1 MTYHLFLRR
10 AATAAALA
18 AVTTVG
24 ACKDKAAIARG
35 DTLQSQ
41 LTDQQRLAAQ
51 LSSQKDSL
59 TRVVLDAD
67 AFIGSMDSA
76 ISTVKGIPKKE
87 RKPTDPLADQIQAR
101 KDMQARVNALVSRAK
116 ATANQLAQIQKDQ
129 VQLQSANSQLKDEN
143 AQQAQKIQEDAQ
155 MIADLGAT
163 IERQRTE
170 IATLGARIDSL
181 GTEMKTLG
189 ARHYKAYYVIGT
201 EKELR
206 DKGIIAKEGGA
217 NLLLFHPGKTLVPS
231 RVLNPDVFTAIDQR
245 EVKMIPLPD
254 STSKYRIV
262 SRQSLDDADVT
273 WRDSNSFRGNLSIT
287 KPDEFWAPSRFLII
301 VKM

>member
-41 LTDQQRLAAQ
+41 LTDQQRLPAQ

-101 KDMQARVNALVSRAK
+101 KDMQARVNALVARAK
-116 ATANQLAQIQKDQ
+116 ETARQLASVQKDQ
-129 VQLQSANSQLKDEN
+129 VQLQSANTQLK
-143 AQQAQKIQEDAQ
+143 QQLADQASKIEEDAQ
-155 MIADLGAT
+155 MITDLGST
-163 IERQRTE
+163 IERQKTQ
-170 IATLGARIDSL
+170 IADLETRLDSL
-181 GTEMKTLG
+181 GTEVKTLG

-201 EKELR
+201 EDELKQ
-206 DKGIIAKEGGA
+206 KGVIAKEGGA

-231 RVLNPDVFTAIDQR
+231 RVLNPDAFTAIDQR
-245 EVKMIPLPD
+245 EVKMIPVPD
-254 STSKYRIV
+254 STQKYRIV

-273 WRDSNSFRGNLSIT
+273 WRDASSFKGNLNIT
-287 KPDEFWAPSRFLII
+287 KPDAFWEPSRFLII